1 MLPLAKAVGLALIF
15 AYCQS
20 MQVFPLTGFEIKNKQ
35 PNKKPFVSSFFT
47 SHGHVVF
54 DLFAFSLEVKGKG
67 HWESQPLSL

>member
-35 PNKKPFVSSFFT
+35 PNKKTFCF
-47 SHGHVVF
+47 
-54 DLFAFSLEVKGKG
+54 
-67 HWESQPLSL
+67 